1 MAYKGRTE
9 FRSSRFAI
17 GMFVGLSV
25 FLFALSIVT
34 YFKAEPAWVTWG
46 CWAFFGFSLLG
57 IADVLTQ
64 FVSLGDQ
71 ELRMRRNL
79 QLKEI
84 PREDIESIAVAKG
97 CPTLLILKD
106 GDKVEL
112 PPLDSI
118 AMGNSIRAWLKATDK
133 LDRLTG

>member
-1 MAYKGRTE
+1 MAYKGKTE
-9 FRSSRFAI
+9 YRSSRLAVVLVI
-17 GMFVGLSV
+17 GTSAFLLVISV
-25 FLFALSIVT
+25 VT
-34 YFKAEPAWVTWG
+34 VFMEEPAWVVWG
-46 CWAFFGFSLLG
+46 CWAFFAISLLG

-64 FVSLGDQ
+64 FVNLGDT

-79 QLKEI
+79 RLKVI
-84 PREDIESIAVAKG
+84 PREDIESVAVAKG
-97 CPTLLILKD
+97 CPTLLILKG

-133 LDRLTG
+133 LDKLAR